1 MTFVSFSEANPNF
14 SAYIVMGGYD
24 YEGENAQSTR
34 LFDSK
39 KLAEEYVESLLKKYR
54 SFDYAF
60 MAIVSND
67 GTLWKMPGA
76 TKTYRLEDGEIVN
89 QEENLWFDSQVAV

>member
-14 SAYIVMGGYD
+14 SAYIVMGGHN
-24 YEGENAQSTR
+24 YEGETAQSTR

-39 KLAEEYVESLLKKYR
+39 KLAEEYVETLLKEH
-54 SFDYAF
+54 SFDYTF
-60 MAIVSND
+60 VSIISND

-89 QEENLWFDSQVAV
+89 QEENLWFDSQVAA

>member
-24 YEGENAQSTR
+24 YEGENAQSIR
-34 LFDSK
+34 MFDSK
-39 KLAEEYVESLLKKYR
+39 KLAEEYVETLLKDH

-60 MAIVSND
+60 MSIVSND

-76 TKTYRLEDGEIVN
+76 TKTYRLEDGEIGS
-89 QEENLWFDSQVAV
+89 EEERLWFDSQVAV

>member
-1 MTFVSFSEANPNF
+1 MTFVTFAEANPNF
-14 SAYIVMGGYD
+14 SAYLVMGGTN
-24 YEGENAQSTR
+24 YEGEMAQSTK

-39 KLAEEYVESLLKKYR
+39 QRAEEYVETLLKEHG
-54 SFDYAF
+54 FDYAF
-60 MAIVSND
+60 VSIISND

-76 TKTYRLEDGEIVN
+76 TKTYSIEDGEIVN

>member
-1 MTFVSFSEANPNF
+1 MTFVTFAEANPNF
-14 SAYIVMGGYD
+14 SAYMVMGGYD

-39 KLAEEYVESLLKKYR
+39 KLAEEYVETLLKEH
-54 SFDYAF
+54 SFDYTF
-60 MAIVSND
+60 VSIISND

-89 QEENLWFDSQVAV
+89 QEENLWFDSQVAA

>member
-14 SAYIVMGGYD
+14 SAYIVMGGIS

-34 LFDSK
+34 LFDSMK
-39 KLAEEYVESLLKKYR
+39 VAEEYAEILLKEH

-60 MAIVSND
+60 MAIVSNI
-67 GTLWKMPGA
+67 GTLWDMPGA
-76 TKTYRLEDGEIVN
+76 TKIYSIKDGEIVN
-89 QEENLWFDSQVAV
+89 EEEKLWFASQVAV

>member
-14 SAYIVMGGYD
+14 SAYIVMGGHD

-39 KLAEEYVESLLKKYR
+39 AFAEKYVETLLKETN
-54 SFDYAF
+54 FDYVF
-60 MAIVSND
+60 VSIISND
-67 GTLWKMPGA
+67 GTLWDMPGA
-76 TKTYRLEDGEIVN
+76 TKTYFLKNGELIS
-89 QEENLWFDSQVAV
+89 EEETLRFDQKVAV

>member
-14 SAYIVMGGYD
+14 SAYIVMGGTN
-24 YEGENAQSTR
+24 YEGEMAQSTR

-39 KLAEEYVESLLKKYR
+39 KLAEEYVETLLKEHE
-54 SFDYAF
+54 FDYAF
-60 MAIVSND
+60 MSIISND

-76 TKTYRLEDGEIVN
+76 TKIYSLEDGEIGSD
-89 QEENLWFDSQVAV
+89 EERLWFNSQVVV

>member
-14 SAYIVMGGYD
+14 SAYMAMGGYD

-39 KLAEEYVESLLKKYR
+39 KLAEEYVETLLKEH
-54 SFDYAF
+54 SFDYTF
-60 MAIVSND
+60 VSIISND

-89 QEENLWFDSQVAV
+89 QEENLWFDSQVAA

>member
-14 SAYIVMGGYD
+14 SAYMVMGGID
-24 YEGENAQSTR
+24 YEGETAQTTR

-39 KLAEEYVESLLKKYR
+39 KFAEEYVETLLNEH

-60 MAIVSND
+60 MAIIAND
-67 GTLWKMPGA
+67 GKLWNMPGA
-76 TKTYRLEDGEIVN
+76 TKTYYRKDGEIVS
-89 QEENLWFDSQVAV
+89 EDERLWFNQKVAV

>member
-14 SAYIVMGGYD
+14 SAYIVMGGID
-24 YEGENAQSTR
+24 YEGDVAQSTR

-39 KLAEEYVESLLKKYR
+39 KLAEEYAEVLLKGD
-54 SFDYAF
+54 FDYAF
-60 MAIVSND
+60 MSIISND

-76 TKTYRLEDGEIVN
+76 TKTYFMKDGEIAS
-89 QEENLWFDSQVAV
+89 QEERLWFDSKVAV

>member
-39 KLAEEYVESLLKKYR
+39 KRAEEYVETLLKEH

-76 TKTYRLEDGEIVN
+76 TKTYSIKEGEIVN